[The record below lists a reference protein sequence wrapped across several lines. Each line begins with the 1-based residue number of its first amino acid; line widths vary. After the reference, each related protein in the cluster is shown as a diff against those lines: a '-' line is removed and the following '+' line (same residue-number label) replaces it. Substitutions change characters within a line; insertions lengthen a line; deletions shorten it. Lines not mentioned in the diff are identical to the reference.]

1 MLRDRLHSNVFI
13 CRTEFSLVFAVL
25 AGVAALLM
33 WSIPQPYP
41 GDGVR
46 IYIPRTLNA
55 VDLWGARRDD
65 ALNIAIQRDGQIF
78 FQQWKVGA
86 DELPNMLRES
96 VRSGSPR
103 KVYIRVD
110 RRSRYRATMLVLDG
124 IQAAGLSEI
133 AFIARSGG
141 AVY

>member
-1 MLRDRLHSNVFI
+1 
-13 CRTEFSLVFAVL
+13 L

-33 WSIPQPYP
+33 WSIPKPYP

-55 VDLWGARRDD
+55 ADQWGARRDD
-65 ALNIAIQRDGQIF
+65 ALNIAIQRDGAIF
-78 FQQWKVGA
+78 FQQWKVGS
-86 DELPNMLRES
+86 DELPNMIRES

-103 KVYIRVD
+103 KVFIRVD
-110 RRSRYRATMLVLDG
+110 RRSRYRAIMLVLDG

-133 AFIARSGG
+133 AFVTESEHT
-141 AVY
+141 